1 MVIAQCDALRFAE
14 RPRSQPTAD
23 GQSKTH
29 CCKACRRPQFD
40 SRMHRAAA
48 ESVQPMTARPGNYDP
63 SIDPSADQVR
73 ALRDAG
79 PDGPVV
85 MLNLL
90 KFREQAN
97 YPAGS
102 PHPPCSGAEAY
113 RRYQTA
119 FVETVG
125 NVSRAEVVWEGKI
138 DRTFIGDASEDWDK
152 CLLVRYPSRQ
162 HFLAMMADAT
172 YREALV
178 HRYAGLERTVLLQMQ
193 G

>member
-1 MVIAQCDALRFAE
+1 
-14 RPRSQPTAD
+14 
-23 GQSKTH
+23 
-29 CCKACRRPQFD
+29 
-40 SRMHRAAA
+40 
-48 ESVQPMTARPGNYDP
+48 MTFHPANFDP
-63 SIDPSADQVR
+63 SIDPTADQVR

-102 PHPPCSGAEAY
+102 PHAPCSGAEAY

-125 NVSRAEVVWEGKI
+125 DVSRAEVVWEGRI
-138 DRTFIGDASEDWDK
+138 DRPFIGDASQDWRNLPAFMRRVQELHPGDVPADWEERIATVRK
-152 CLLVRYPSRQ
+152 VWALLGGPSMCYVHQQLTSKIRAFVRDMPI
-162 HFLAMMADAT
+162 ADRAH
-172 YREALV
+172 LS
-178 HRYAGLERTVLLQMQ
+178 
-193 G
+193 

>member
-1 MVIAQCDALRFAE
+1 MSFLPVN
-14 RPRSQPTAD
+14 
-23 GQSKTH
+23 
-29 CCKACRRPQFD
+29 FD
-40 SRMHRAAA
+40 S
-48 ESVQPMTARPGNYDP
+48 
-63 SIDPSADQVR
+63 SIDPTADQVR

-90 KFREQAN
+90 KFRVQAN

-102 PHPPCSGAEAY
+102 PHAPCSGAEAY
-113 RRYQTA
+113 SRYQTA

-125 NVSRAEVVWEGKI
+125 DVSSAEVVWEGKI
-138 DRTFIGDASEDWDK
+138 DRTFIGDPSLDWDK

-162 HFLAMMADAT
+162 HFLAMMANPT
-172 YREALV
+172 YRDALE
-178 HRYAGLERTVLLQMQ
+178 HRYAGLERTLLMQMR